1 MFFSSFPKLSFLI
14 AGITIIHT
22 CDWSII
28 WYYKKHISS
37 QSTSSSQ
44 PVPFTLRG
52 TPMCFWSLMFNN
64 YNISLLY
71 LTLPFSKLSPFLPH
85 SSGSCISPT
94 GFVDAGPLMAEL
106 QVSSPWKTPE
116 MSQICLQLWPPI
128 SVRSP
133 WWSSSVCAS
142 LPWVPMCPL
151 VWLEPALGSHLCSLL
166 LGFNCCCS
174 FSNNVK

>member
-1 MFFSSFPKLSFLI
+1 MFKSV
-14 AGITIIHT
+14 
-22 CDWSII
+22 I
-28 WYYKKHISS
+28 WYCKKHISS

-44 PVPFTLRG
+44 PAPFTLRG

-106 QVSSPWKTPE
+106 QVSSQWKTPE

-142 LPWVPMCPL
+142 RPCTPMLPL
-151 VWLEPALGSHLCSLL
+151 VWLELVPGSHLCSLL
-166 LGFNCCCS
+166 LGFCCCCS